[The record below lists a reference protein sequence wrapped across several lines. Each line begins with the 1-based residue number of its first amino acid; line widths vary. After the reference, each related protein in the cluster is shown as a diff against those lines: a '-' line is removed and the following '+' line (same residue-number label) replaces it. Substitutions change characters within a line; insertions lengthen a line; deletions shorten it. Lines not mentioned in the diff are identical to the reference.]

1 MDEVAWVIVKDV
13 SGPIIE
19 KPLSLTVPS
28 SVTEGVGFDVVVSAD
43 GMLIEGAAV
52 EFNGLRQITHE
63 NGLVRFI
70 APLVSENTEYLVRA
84 TMQGYIA
91 VNTNITVVNQE
102 AEEPLG
108 WISGTVTNT
117 SGSTLEGVIVC
128 VNLVGETD
136 TTCIQT
142 TGQGEYILS
151 VAPGEYT
158 VKASKQGYENESVS
172 PIIVTDDNETIVNII
187 LTLIP
192 PPPPEDEQIEDA
204 IAEGRIGAEIS
215 IFQNESGQIQVNKTI
230 YGNITIN
237 SSIGDKTITFTVGGE
252 HQKTG
257 QTIRFTFDTQV
268 MQLETGNFVVMYDG
282 EQIGTADDF
291 LDVVNTTDDGTK
303 CEYYFNSTADN
314 KTVWV
319 SVPVFSTHTITISS
333 VIIETLSTI
342 TIIGLYVLFAVL
354 IGVLLV
360 SPAVASGFYHTFK
373 RKKNK

>member
-1 MDEVAWVIVKDV
+1 
-13 SGPIIE
+13 
-19 KPLSLTVPS
+19 
-28 SVTEGVGFDVVVSAD
+28 
-43 GMLIEGAAV
+43 
-52 EFNGLRQITHE
+52 
-63 NGLVRFI
+63 
-70 APLVSENTEYLVRA
+70 
-84 TMQGYIA
+84 MQGYIA

-333 VIIETLSTI
+333 VIIETLSTL

-360 SPAVASGFYHTFK
+360 SPAVASGVYHTFK